1 MNFKDL
7 LRLNEDVVM
16 QKKIEDLGKNKQ
28 DGEKQNFDDY
38 IKTDIENKIK
48 NGADFSKVKDW
59 KKFSSNMKTIAD
71 AKGMDNAPKDEKDAE
86 DRIQS
91 EVLKQMTNEGGEN
104 TNPDATVQAEKEI
117 DEITKQ
123 IQESWIP
130 ELHKSLREEILKKK
144 LISAACVFIDLDS
157 LKMLGAHSTQEWA
170 RKSHQDKG
178 PWGLPKGQIDEGENS
193 TEAVIREIKEEMDYD
208 IDASKLHHIG
218 IVKYLPV
225 KDLDIFVYPVSGEE
239 LENLAQTSKCVSYFE
254 NKAGAQ
260 QPEIDDFKVCAL
272 EELGKSYQMS
282 IKSALS
288 DIFSDCK

>member
-28 DGEKQNFDDY
+28 DSKKQNFDDY

-59 KKFSSNMKTIAD
+59 KKFSSSMKTIAD

-130 ELHKSLREEILKKK
+130 ELHKSLREEILKK
-144 LISAACVFIDLDS
+144 
-157 LKMLGAHSTQEWA
+157 
-170 RKSHQDKG
+170 
-178 PWGLPKGQIDEGENS
+178 N
-193 TEAVIREIKEEMDYD
+193 
-208 IDASKLHHIG
+208 
-218 IVKYLPV
+218 
-225 KDLDIFVYPVSGEE
+225 
-239 LENLAQTSKCVSYFE
+239 
-254 NKAGAQ
+254 
-260 QPEIDDFKVCAL
+260 
-272 EELGKSYQMS
+272 
-282 IKSALS
+282 
-288 DIFSDCK
+288 